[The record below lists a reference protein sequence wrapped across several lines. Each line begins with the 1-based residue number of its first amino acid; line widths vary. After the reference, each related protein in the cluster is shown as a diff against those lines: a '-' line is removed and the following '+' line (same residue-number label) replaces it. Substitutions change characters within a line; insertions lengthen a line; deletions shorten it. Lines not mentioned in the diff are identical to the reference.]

1 MLPSVC
7 QDQSS
12 CIAQAAYINKTDRQ
26 SRTNFAMTEKAAA
39 GNSDQDVIS
48 PVSYH
53 DVLLN
58 SLAGD
63 FQMLLLAFGFGMIA
77 LTVAIHTT
85 GAAWWLSRTSRRIQ
99 QGVHKHRRLSIF
111 YIISTT
117 ASALLLLHLLEAMLW
132 AVLYIILPGRS
143 GLANFAEALYFSM
156 ITFTTLGYG
165 DVTLAPEWRSLA
177 GMEAMVGIVVFGLST
192 AILFAM
198 IQRSWQAFEQR
209 K

>member
-1 MLPSVC
+1 
-7 QDQSS
+7 
-12 CIAQAAYINKTDRQ
+12 
-26 SRTNFAMTEKAAA
+26 
-39 GNSDQDVIS
+39 
-48 PVSYH
+48 
-53 DVLLN
+53 
-58 SLAGD
+58 
-63 FQMLLLAFGFGMIA
+63 MLLLAFGFGMIA